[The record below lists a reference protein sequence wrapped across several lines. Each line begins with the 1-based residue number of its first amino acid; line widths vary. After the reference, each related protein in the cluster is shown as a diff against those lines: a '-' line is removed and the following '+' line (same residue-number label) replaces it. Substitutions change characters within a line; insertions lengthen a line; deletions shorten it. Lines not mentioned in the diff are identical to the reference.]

1 MQTNTK
7 WAAAAALAAVAAV
20 AVLLAALP
28 GAARAG
34 ELAGDELLAPN
45 CVVEGD
51 SGECSPD
58 YDSGGAVARD
68 ESSSLGFDASCSGSR
83 YRQVWHLHR
92 GTWPYNQETYLHVTW
107 CGKGGRAGTIR
118 YRTMWTTH
126 NGNLCSGSGDYA
138 NVVSGGVGYSQI
150 TIEGGAYFACPTA
163 IPWVTIHKH
172 RWMQIRFFPDG
183 YSTAV
188 AWG

>member
-1 MQTNTK
+1 MQTKTK
-7 WAAAAALAAVAAV
+7 WAAASGLAAFAALA
-20 AVLLAALP
+20 VLFAALP
-28 GAARAG
+28 GLARAG
-34 ELAGDELLAPN
+34 EVSGDELLVPT

-51 SGECSPD
+51 SGQCSPD
-58 YDSGGAVARD
+58 YDSGGAVGLD

-107 CGKGGRAGTIR
+107 CGRAGTIT
-118 YRTMWTTH
+118 YRNMWTTH

-138 NVVSGGVGYSQI
+138 NVVSGGVGYGQI

-163 IPWVTIHKH
+163 IPWVTLHKH
-172 RWMQIRFFPDG
+172 RWMQVRFYPDG
-183 YSTAV
+183 RSTAV

>member
-1 MQTNTK
+1 MQTK
-7 WAAAAALAAVAAV
+7 KKCAATSGLAAVAAV

-28 GAARAG
+28 ALASGG
-34 ELAGDELLAPN
+34 ELSGDELLVPT

-51 SGECSPD
+51 SGQCSPD
-58 YDSGGAVARD
+58 YDSGGAVALD
-68 ESSSLGFDASCSGSR
+68 ESSALGFDANCSGSR
-83 YRQVWHLHR
+83 YSQVWHLHR

-107 CGKGGRAGTIR
+107 CGRAGTIT
-118 YRTMWTTH
+118 YRNMWTTH

-138 NVVSGGVGYSQI
+138 NVVSGGVGYGQI

-163 IPWVTIHKH
+163 IPWVTLHKH
-172 RWMQIRFFPDG
+172 RWMQVRFYPDG
-183 YSTAV
+183 RSTAV